1 MPNVLGHADTY
12 AALTALAHEAG
23 LGDDL
28 VVQTPYGDSGKTT
41 FFIKSEAGLGRLRRR
56 HRSARSSR

>member
-1 MPNVLGHADTY
+1 MPNVLGRADSY
-12 AALTALAHEAG
+12 DALRELSAGSG

-41 FFIKSEAGLGRLRRR
+41 FFI
-56 HRSARSSR
+56 RSSDDWEKYADGIVGQDL